1 MKILRFTY
9 GLLAA
14 AALSLASCNVN
25 DMPEFDDADAFL
37 AFTSSSAKVSETAG
51 SIQIPVMLTSRA
63 GLSGTVTIE
72 VDAEKST
79 AAEGKDFTIDNK
91 TLTFDAA
98 NPVQK
103 FTVSVKDNDE
113 FTGNRTVKLKLT
125 NTSLNL
131 GAAKECTLTIEDDE
145 HPLAFILGTYHAS
158 ADSYF
163 SNRGHY
169 DWDIT
174 VARDDDDINKV
185 WIGNLDPFFFA
196 NGFMAPEEN
205 NFYGFVSD
213 DKTQILVPV
222 DQEVG
227 YKTEVL
233 AGFDNPDPDE
243 GSRLETGSNIIVEI
257 KDGGAKL
264 VIPNAWGITG
274 WYNLFYGGVEF
285 VKK

>member
-79 AAEGKDFTIDNK
+79 ATEGKDFTIDNK

-163 SNRGHY
+163 SSRGHY

-185 WIGNLDPFFFA
+185 WIGNLDPFFYA

-227 YKTEVL
+227 YQTEVL
-233 AGFDNPDPDE
+233 AGFDNPDPE
-243 GSRLETGSNIIVEI
+243 AGSRLETGSNIIVEI

>member
-14 AALSLASCNVN
+14 AALSMASCNVN

-79 AAEGKDFTIDNK
+79 ATEGKDFTIDNK

-163 SNRGHY
+163 SSRGHY

-185 WIGNLDPFFFA
+185 WIGNLDPFFLA

-243 GSRLETGSNIIVEI
+243 GSVLETGSNIIVEI

>member
-37 AFTSSSAKVSETAG
+37 AFTSSSAKVGETAG

-79 AAEGKDFTIDNK
+79 ATEGKDFTIDNK

-158 ADSYF
+158 AESFF
-163 SNRGHY
+163 SSRGHY
-169 DWDIT
+169 DWDII

-185 WIGNLDPFFFA
+185 WIGNLDPFFLA

-227 YKTEVL
+227 YQTEVL
-233 AGFDNPDPDE
+233 AGFDNPDPEE

>member
-185 WIGNLDPFFFA
+185 WIGNLDPFFLA

-227 YKTEVL
+227 YQTEVL
-233 AGFDNPDPDE
+233 AGFDNPDPE
-243 GSRLETGSNIIVEI
+243 AGSRLETGSNIIVEI